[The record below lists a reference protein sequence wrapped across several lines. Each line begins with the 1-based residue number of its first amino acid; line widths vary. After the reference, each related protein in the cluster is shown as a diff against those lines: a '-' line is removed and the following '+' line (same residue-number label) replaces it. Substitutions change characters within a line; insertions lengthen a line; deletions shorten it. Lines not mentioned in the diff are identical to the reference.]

1 MGKDFV
7 GVGEYLFVVEG
18 TIDKSQH
25 WHGESYPWTLG
36 TNPRIEG
43 WIRNIL

>member
-18 TIDKSQH
+18 TFDKSQH
-25 WHGESYPWTLG
+25 WYGESYPWTSS
-36 TNPRIEG
+36 TNSIIGRRIG
-43 WIRNIL
+43 DTS